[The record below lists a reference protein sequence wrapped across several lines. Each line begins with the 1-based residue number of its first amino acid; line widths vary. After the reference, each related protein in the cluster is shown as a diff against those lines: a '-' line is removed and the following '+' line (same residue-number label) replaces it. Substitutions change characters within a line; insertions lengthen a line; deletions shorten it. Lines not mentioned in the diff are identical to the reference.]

1 MRYRRLFENRRIRES
16 EPVYPS
22 NEKTQPPQVSAT
34 DHSFTWYRG
43 LWLLVLLNA
52 VACTTQGSDMNPQ
65 EFASPQAA
73 ALYQAAA
80 KRDRDGANRLIAAGA
95 NPNSRN
101 EQGFNLLEVA
111 MRNNDRSAFETLLA
125 AGADPTD
132 RGDSN
137 DTAMHVAAILEDP
150 FWLRTLLDR
159 GVSTEVR
166 NARGETPLFSA
177 LGNNPHADQQVRALL
192 DAGADIHARDDAG
205 ATLLHKAARINA
217 FDWVVRF
224 LEAGVDPRA
233 TDRLGVTFQPA
244 FFRTRESNLLASAKT
259 SRERVRGWLRQNQ
272 IAIEEKER

>member
-1 MRYRRLFENRRIRES
+1 MKPLHRNSGKMHPAKAPANIRDL
-16 EPVYPS
+16 
-22 NEKTQPPQVSAT
+22 AW
-34 DHSFTWYRG
+34 HRG
-43 LWLLVLLNA
+43 MWLLALLSV

-65 EFASPQAA
+65 DFANPQAA

-80 KRDRDGANRLIAAGA
+80 KRDRDGASRLIAAGA
-95 NPNSRN
+95 NPDSRGT
-101 EQGFNLLEVA
+101 QGLNLLEVA
-111 MRNNDRSAFETLLA
+111 MREGDRGAFETLLTV
-125 AGADPTD
+125 GADPTD

-137 DTAMHVAAILEDP
+137 DTAVHVAAILEDP

-177 LGNNPHADQQVRALL
+177 LGNNKHADQQVRALL

-224 LEAGVDPRA
+224 LEAGVEPRA

-244 FFRTRESNLLASAKT
+244 FFRTRESNLLGSAKA
-259 SRERVRGWLRQNQ
+259 SREQVRDWLRRNQ
-272 IAIEEKER
+272 IAIEEKQR